1 MAEPPDSIPVTTSPT
16 HYDAVIIGAGM
27 SGLAAAV
34 RLGMYGQKVLVLE
47 RHNSPGGLNS
57 FYARGRR
64 KYDVGLHAL
73 TNWVPEGTKGAPL
86 VKLMRQLRIKREE
99 LDLCPQFGSRITMAG
114 KNFHLTNR
122 FEDLVADVAREFPQQ
137 IDRFLALDKYLSGLD
152 EAALEASGGSA
163 RALLDESLAHPL
175 LRDMLLLPT
184 CFYGSAVEDDIE
196 VSQFAVM
203 WRSLFKEGFARPYI
217 GVRQV
222 IRLLLDRCRE
232 YQVERRMK
240 CGVRR
245 LVVDGQRVSALEL
258 DDGSAITAT
267 RIYSSAGLVETQRL
281 RSDKSPEEGATKI
294 GRLGYTETISTY
306 QASSFADFGWKDTIV
321 FFCDAESFS
330 YRSPQGLVDPQSGV
344 ICIPNHYHYGAGR
357 QLEEGWLRVTALAN
371 HDAWCRLPESEYN
384 AQKAFWFSQ
393 LNRVARKHLPAV
405 SDSVHEG
412 ALTST
417 DVFTPRTV
425 RKFTGHLN
433 GAIYGSPTK
442 RRDGRTDLENLFLI
456 GTDQGFLGV
465 TGAMLSGI
473 SMANLH
479 GLKSLT
485 A

>member
-1 MAEPPDSIPVTTSPT
+1 
-16 HYDAVIIGAGM
+16 M

-57 FYARGRR
+57 FYARGQR

-99 LDLCPQFGSRITMAG
+99 LDLCPQFGSRVTMAG
-114 KNFHLTNR
+114 KNLRLTNC
-122 FEDLVADVAREFPQQ
+122 FEDLVADVDREFPGRV
-137 IDRFLALDKYLSGLD
+137 DRFLALDQHLSSLD
-152 EAALEASGGSA
+152 ETALEASRGSA
-163 RALLDESLAHPL
+163 RALLDEYLRDPL

-184 CFYGSAVEDDIE
+184 CFYGSAMEDDIE
-196 VSQFAVM
+196 VNQFAVM
-203 WRSLFKEGFARPYI
+203 WRSLFKEGFARPFI

-222 IRLLLDRCRE
+222 IRILLDRCRE

-245 LVVDGQRVSALEL
+245 LVVDGRRVSALEL
-258 DDGSAITAT
+258 DDGSIITAS
-267 RIYSSAGLVETQRL
+267 RIYSSAGWVETQRL
-281 RSDKSPEEGATKI
+281 RSDQLPEAEATKI
-294 GRLGYTETISTY
+294 GRLGYVETISTY
-306 QASSFADFGWKDTIV
+306 RAEPFVEFGWKDTIV
-321 FFCDAESFS
+321 FFCDAESFA
-330 YRSPQGLVDPQSGV
+330 YRSPADLVDPQSGV
-344 ICIPNHYHYGAGR
+344 ICIPNHYHYGQGR

-371 HDAWCRLPESEYN
+371 HDAWCELPEAEYRD
-384 AQKAFWFSQ
+384 QKSFWFNR
-393 LNRVARKHLPAV
+393 LNQVARKHLPPI
-405 SDSVHEG
+405 SNSMHDG

-433 GAIYGSPTK
+433 GAIYGSPVK
-442 RRDGRTDLENLFLI
+442 RRDGRTDLENLVLI

-479 GLKSLT
+479 GLKSLNT
-485 A
+485 